1 MLRIL
6 FLQEILS
13 YLPLT
18 HDAER
23 IHPGTPRR
31 SCRSVSLRVTCS
43 IRFTLGA
50 STCVNLNREMEIN
63 SPLILYAAVLILLK
77 VIFFL
82 RWYIITLLLMK

>member
-1 MLRIL
+1 MMLNASIL
-6 FLQEILS
+6 VHLVDLVDQYLS
-13 YLPLT
+13 ALPVPS
-18 HDAER
+18 AS
-23 IHPGTPRR
+23 P
-31 SCRSVSLRVTCS
+31 
-43 IRFTLGA
+43 LGA